1 MTALIEYKDIFDV
14 VVVQH
19 NLNAESR
26 YRLFVT
32 RVMIVW
38 LNVSAAIKEVII
50 L

>member
-1 MTALIEYKDIFDV
+1 MTALIKYKNIFDV
-14 VVVQH
+14 IVQH

-32 RVMIVW
+32 RVTIVW
-38 LNVSAAIKEVII
+38 LNVSATIKEIII